1 MNNNNKK
8 KNYFFFFYI
17 SELFTHFRRHSNENS
32 ARKGK
37 KKKESDIRAKLFCL
51 VLLAV
56 VFAEQRGIR
65 RRNGREGREGEGE
78 KRGCCVHPEATA

>member
-37 KKKESDIRAKLFCL
+37 KKESDIREKLFCL
-51 VLLAV
+51 VWLAV
-56 VFAEQRGIR
+56 VFAEQLVITRTTGTQ
-65 RRNGREGREGEGE
+65 GRAGVGE